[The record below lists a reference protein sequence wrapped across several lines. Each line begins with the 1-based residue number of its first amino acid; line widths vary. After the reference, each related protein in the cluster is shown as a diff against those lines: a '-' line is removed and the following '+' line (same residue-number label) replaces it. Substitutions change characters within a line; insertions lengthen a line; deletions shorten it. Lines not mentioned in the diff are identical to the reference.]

1 MSVLKNLVKSPLL
14 PRGIKTYLKDFAL
27 GPDYD
32 LSVAWVSTRVI
43 HKINLTYRNK
53 DKPTNILSFPL
64 GPNEGEILL
73 CRVMMEDQEAIPLF
87 IHGLVHL
94 KGYDHGSRM
103 KREEKKVITF
113 FNSHAT
119 NHCRRP

>member
-1 MSVLKNLVKSPLL
+1 MRSSKSLAKSQLL
-14 PRGIKTYLKDFAL
+14 PPDVKKRLKDFVL

-32 LSVAWVSTRVI
+32 LSVAWVSSAVI
-43 HKINLTYRNK
+43 HKINLTYRHK

-73 CRVMMEDQEAIPLF
+73 CRELMEDQEAVPLF

-103 KREEKKVITF
+103 EQEEKKVIDF

-119 NHCRRP
+119 NYHRRP

>member
-1 MSVLKNLVKSPLL
+1 
-14 PRGIKTYLKDFAL
+14 
-27 GPDYD
+27 
-32 LSVAWVSTRVI
+32 VAWVSSAVI
-43 HKINLTYRNK
+43 HKINLTYRHK

-73 CRVMMEDQEAIPLF
+73 CRELMEDQEAVPLF

-103 KREEKKVITF
+103 EQEEKKVIDF

-119 NHCRRP
+119 NYHRRP

>member
-1 MSVLKNLVKSPLL
+1 MRSSKSLAKSQLL
-14 PRGIKTYLKDFAL
+14 PPDVKKRLKDFVL

-32 LSVAWVSTRVI
+32 LSVAWVSSVAI
-43 HKINLTYRNK
+43 HKINLTYRHK

-64 GPNEGEILL
+64 GPKEGEILL
-73 CRVMMEDQEAIPLF
+73 CRELMEDKEALPLF

-103 KREEKKVITF
+103 EQEEKKVIDF

-119 NHCRRP
+119 NHRRRP